1 MQHTENTQEKVLGYE
16 TRERDL
22 SLWLDRDLEL
32 YEVRQGKERIFTSK
46 DYLQARDLFS
56 ALIEGN

>member
-1 MQHTENTQEKVLGYE
+1 MQHTENTDKKVLGYE

-22 SLWLDRDLEL
+22 SLWYIRDLDS
-32 YEVRQGKERIFTSK
+32 YEVREGKERKGIFP
-46 DYLQARDLFS
+46 DYLQARDLLS

>member
-1 MQHTENTQEKVLGYE
+1 MQVSENTEIKVLGYE
-16 TRERDL
+16 TKERDL
-22 SLWLDRDLEL
+22 SLWYSKDLSC
-32 YEVRQGKERIFTSK
+32 YEVRQGKERIFTCK